1 LIDGYRR
8 LFALPAARRLTAALV
23 GAWLSFGMIGLL
35 VLLTVRESTGSY
47 RVGSLAVAGFSVGSA
62 ALAPLRGRT
71 IDRRGAARWLPLFA
85 LGYASALVL
94 LRALERANGPSWS
107 LVAAATLA
115 GASAPPLIATLRAA
129 WGDAVEERLVRRGY
143 AVTSIVGDAGIVL
156 GPAVASFCVFWSAE
170 AAVAICV
177 VPALAAALYVASV
190 RSTSAL
196 ETAGSSGE
204 RAIRLA
210 GLFAR
215 VLAVAVAVG
224 VASGALEVAVPIMAS
239 SWNATRAS
247 GLLLGAFAVGSIL
260 GGAIFGARS
269 WRGTAPQRYLVTAL
283 FLALLLLLPA
293 LAVSPASLAGLLVV
307 SGLAFGPATVSLYET
322 IDVVAPRAAATE
334 ALTWITTAEAVGMA
348 GGAAGAGVL
357 ATSTDP
363 RYAFLAAAAV
373 VAVPAG
379 VGLADIIGKS
389 KLFSN

>member
-1 LIDGYRR
+1 
-8 LFALPAARRLTAALV
+8 
-23 GAWLSFGMIGLL
+23 
-35 VLLTVRESTGSY
+35 
-47 RVGSLAVAGFSVGSA
+47 
-62 ALAPLRGRT
+62 
-71 IDRRGAARWLPLFA
+71 
-85 LGYASALVL
+85 
-94 LRALERANGPSWS
+94 
-107 LVAAATLA
+107 VAAATLA

-129 WGDAVEERLVRRGY
+129 WADAVEERFVRRGY

-156 GPAVASFCVFWSAE
+156 GPAVASFCVFWSAD

-196 ETAGSSGE
+196 ETAASSGE

-210 GLFAR
+210 GSFAR
-215 VLAVAVAVG
+215 VLVVAVAVG
-224 VASGALEVAVPIMAS
+224 VASGALEVAVPIMAT
-239 SWNATRAS
+239 SWNATRVS
-247 GLLLGAFAVGSIL
+247 GLLLGAFAAGSIL

-348 GGAAGAGVL
+348 GGAAGAGL
-357 ATSTDP
+357 LSTSAGP

-373 VAVPAG
+373 VAVPTSLSLVASF
-379 VGLADIIGKS
+379 GKS
-389 KLFSN
+389 PLDQG